1 MGWYYGFSFIWQMWS
16 KNKIFS
22 GWKHMTDTTN
32 LKQIVVIM
40 IKKITGNSLEETCF
54 FHTQSCIFWISG
66 CFFYWMWNFVV
77 AHASN
82 LDPQLIHSPVKW
94 LISSVILFHK
104 LWYCNWLYC
113 EPAGFIGTF
122 IIIHQSYEL
131 NDESNGSTL
140 PFHPTISEPYKQLPT
155 VPPPLYTQ
163 TAAYAFM

>member
-1 MGWYYGFSFIWQMWS
+1 MKTHDWYNKPETNSGHYDKKNNRKLFGGNMFFSHSILHILDFRL
-16 KNKIFS
+16 F
-22 GWKHMTDTTN
+22 
-32 LKQIVVIM
+32 
-40 IKKITGNSLEETCF
+40 
-54 FHTQSCIFWISG
+54 
-66 CFFYWMWNFVV
+66 FFYWMWNFVV

-94 LISSVILFHK
+94 LILSSVILFHK

-140 PFHPTISEPYKQLPT
+140 PFHPTIREPYKQLPT